1 MCLLEYLRLLY
12 MSLMS
17 QNVISVG
24 CLIIYGLLELVQSN
38 VSDDRLISST
48 ERTNTFGHV
57 GNVVEIQ
64 QLDV

>member
-1 MCLLEYLRLLY
+1 

>member
-1 MCLLEYLRLLY
+1 

-17 QNVISVG
+17 QKVISVG

-38 VSDDRLISST
+38 ASDDRLIASS

-64 QLDV
+64 QQDV